1 MQEISHYDLCKI
13 TAEKF
18 LRESKIVLYEYQSF
32 ATGEFPDVLRFKG
45 GYTWLYEIKISKQD
59 FLKDEAKDC
68 RIQTRIKYFPSF
80 TRNRWDK
87 INGIKWKEFGMEEF
101 ITQKPHLGRE
111 RFYVC
116 PEKLIM
122 PEEIKNGF
130 GLYWYNGKTLRKKK
144 DSKKFKANIYDEQR
158 ILEHAFRKYACG
170 DGDNIL
176 VNKYK

>member
-1 MQEISHYDLCKI
+1 MEKISHYNLCKL

-18 LRESKIVLYEYQSF
+18 IKESKIVVYEYQSF

-45 GYTWLYEIKISKQD
+45 GYTFLYEIKVSKQD
-59 FLKDEAKDC
+59 FLKDSAKEC
-68 RIQTRIKYFPSF
+68 RIEKRIKYFPSF
-80 TRNRWDK
+80 TRNRIGK
-87 INGIKWKEFGMEEF
+87 INSIKWKEFGMEEF

-116 PEKLIM
+116 PEGLIL
-122 PEEIKNGF
+122 PEEISNGW
-130 GLYWYNGKTLRKKK
+130 GLYWYNGKTFRKKK
-144 DSKKFKANIYDEQR
+144 DSKKFKANIYDEMR

-176 VNKYK
+176 INKYK